1 MSNSNPIPTSRTK
14 LKARNT
20 ESYFLTFL
28 IGGYQPC
35 REEMLLQTES
45 RANLHYLV
53 EAIKELVGLFDL
65 IDQNFHAAH
74 ATVKPGI
81 VQPSGPKAIRDIL
94 IPDQNKDERIRIAWA
109 ENGGMEGMEII
120 HWQRPG
126 AMIDEKRDCESHR
139 WHNAGRLKLTICQ
152 CGIKLLTVALSISTG
167 CRSCC
172 SFIVIP
178 SQ

>member
-1 MSNSNPIPTSRTK
+1 MSNSNPITTSRTK
-14 LKARNT
+14 LKARNI

-28 IGGYQPC
+28 MGGYQPC

-65 IDQNFHAAH
+65 IDQKFHAAH

-94 IPDQNKDERIRIAWA
+94 IPDQNKDEGIRIAWA

-120 HWQRPG
+120 HWQRSVH
-126 AMIDEKRDCESHR
+126 DR
-139 WHNAGRLKLTICQ
+139 
-152 CGIKLLTVALSISTG
+152 
-167 CRSCC
+167 
-172 SFIVIP
+172 
-178 SQ
+178 